1 MKLREPVRFLK
12 QVKTGTIYIRTE
24 QLASRPDM
32 IEFVPE
38 QKQEPNVEPKPEP
51 TPEPEVKAEVQSA
64 PFKIEKAKRANAG

>member
-1 MKLREPVRFLK
+1 
-12 QVKTGTIYIRTE
+12 
-24 QLASRPDM
+24 M